1 MVADGGETRP
11 HPHAVGVTPGLFSG
25 LLHGAHT
32 TRHRLRCEVGV
43 QDDIV
48 EQPTTKPQ
56 GIGTERHQSQ
66 PDVLVEVRVEHQ
78 DLILPDRTVMV
89 EDDLAAPQSTHYLR
103 EVFHLGGGHRGNAV
117 RRVDRPDTAA
127 DTQGEATAGE
137 SVHGGGPRSTN
148 QRVTGVV
155 IGCGRG
161 DLHPGGHRA
170 CRTGQRGRLLDIP
183 ALGDERG
190 AESQFLASAGLS
202 HQGRR
207 TLTTGAGQQ
216 VVAQFIKCAH
226 RLPQIR

>member
-48 EQPTTKPQ
+48 EQPATEPQ

-89 EDDLAAPQSTHYLR
+89 EDDLAAPQSAHHLR

-127 DTQGEATAGE
+127 DTQREATAGE
-137 SVHGGGPRSTN
+137 SVHGGGPRSTD
-148 QRVTGVV
+148 QRMAGVV

-170 CRTGQRGRLLDIP
+170 CRTGQRGGFLDIP

-190 AESQFLASAGLS
+190 AESEFLTAAGLV
-202 HQGRR
+202 HQRGWAFPAS
-207 TLTTGAGQQ
+207 TGQQ
-216 VVAQFIKCAH
+216 VVTQLIECAH
-226 RLPQIR
+226 HMPQIR